1 MKIKGRH
8 LKSILIQII
17 AAIAIFNLVSM
28 YKESSLLDDSGA
40 LPAPYF
46 SLPQLKD
53 NHLAETPTSRIDL
66 SHLKDQKTVL
76 YFFAPWCTICKIS
89 MPNLQSQV
97 SDGTV
102 KAIGIALDFENT
114 EEVQSFTKDL
124 GISFPVLLGNHQI
137 RQNYQIQA
145 YPTYYVID
153 ENLKISARSMGYS
166 TSLGLSLRGS

>member
-1 MKIKGRH
+1 M
-8 LKSILIQII
+8 KSILIQII

-28 YKESSLLDDSGA
+28 YKESSLLDNSGT

-46 SLPQLKD
+46 SLPQLK
-53 NHLAETPTSRIDL
+53 NNNLAEIPISRIDL
-66 SHLKDQKTVL
+66 SHLKGQKTVL

-89 MPNLQSQV
+89 IPNLQSQV
-97 SDGTV
+97 TEGDL
-102 KAIGIALDFENT
+102 KAIGIALDFENA
-114 EEVQSFTKDL
+114 EEVQDFTKVLD
-124 GISFPVLLGNHQI
+124 ISFPVLLGNHQI